1 MTRENAFRKHRESGA
16 ETHSQPICLKPPA
29 GRLMLLRSR
38 SWLCRY
44 FVHDVLFKQKITYL
58 RKVIT
63 IHHPLARDRGDARLN
78 WTKSTC
84 GFCSSITTATAQRA
98 NKLKNS
104 GHFVSIKL
112 FSEYNPAALQ
122 PASGQA
128 CRLKTLFKWCLVIVN
143 RQL

>member
-16 ETHSQPICLKPPA
+16 ETHSKPICLKPP
-29 GRLMLLRSR
+29 GRPTNAAEISKLVVSIFCSR
-38 SWLCRY
+38 CAFQTEDYIFAQS
-44 FVHDVLFKQKITYL
+44 H
-58 RKVIT
+58 
-63 IHHPLARDRGDARLN
+63 HHPLARDRGDARLN

>member
-1 MTRENAFRKHRESGA
+1 MHLESIVSPDPRLTANQFALNHRLPAAAAEISKSVLSIFCSRCAFQTED
-16 ETHSQPICLKPPA
+16 
-29 GRLMLLRSR
+29 
-38 SWLCRY
+38 Y
-44 FVHDVLFKQKITYL
+44 LFTQSH
-58 RKVIT
+58 
-63 IHHPLARDRGDARLN
+63 HHPLARDRGDARLN
-78 WTKSTC
+78 WTMSTC